1 MPTPF
6 RFRNEKGRLPRT
18 ALLKTRCAHPYAA
31 ILSFDFLAA
40 RRRAIRPAAA
50 APKSMTIGGAGTSVP
65 PVDPP
70 VDPPLDDEEDED
82 ELLDDEELLVDPDE
96 VPPNEDDVLPPE
108 LEEEPVDDEP
118 LDPLLPP

>member
-1 MPTPF
+1 MPRRL
-6 RFRNEKGRLPRT
+6 RFRNEKGRPPRT
-18 ALLKTRCAHPYAA
+18 APLKTRCAHPYAA

-50 APKSMTIGGAGTSVP
+50 APKSITIGGAGTSVP
-65 PVDPP
+65 PVEPP
-70 VDPPLDDEEDED
+70 DPPLDDELDED

-96 VPPNEDDVLPPE
+96 VPPNDDDVLPPE
-108 LEEEPVDDEP
+108 LDDDPVDDEP